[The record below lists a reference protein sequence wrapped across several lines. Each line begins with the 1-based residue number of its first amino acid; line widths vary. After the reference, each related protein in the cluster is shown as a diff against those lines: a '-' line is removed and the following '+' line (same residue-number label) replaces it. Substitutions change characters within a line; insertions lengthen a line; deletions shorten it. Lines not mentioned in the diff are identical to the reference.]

1 MLRPLSLCFA
11 LVLACACMAQAPP
24 SRQLALTID
33 DVPGAFPGGSNG
45 DINEL
50 RAITWRM
57 LEPLRSHKV
66 PAIAFVNEAKLYVPG
81 ELDTRIDE
89 LRKWRDAGIELGNHG
104 YSHLRFQD
112 APLSVYEDDA
122 IQGEVITSRLLGEKN
137 EKERFYRYPFNS
149 TGPTR
154 EARDAFQQFL
164 HDRGYSIAPFTIE
177 HADYIFNEVYV
188 HAHQSRDS
196 ELTQRV
202 RKAYLDHLDVVFDY
216 FEGLSQQMF
225 GRNISQILLIHANDL
240 NSDVLD
246 DMLTDL
252 EKRGYKFVSLQQAL
266 EDPAYQS
273 KDDYVGPL
281 GISWLDRWKVAR
293 GMKLH
298 IEAEPDPPKWILETY
313 GKLHP
318 AR

>member
-1 MLRPLSLCFA
+1 
-11 LVLACACMAQAPP
+11 MAQAPP

-33 DVPGAFPGGSNG
+33 DLPGAFPGGSSG

-50 RAITWRM
+50 RAITWGM
-57 LEPLRSHKV
+57 LEPLRSHRV
-66 PAIAFVNEAKLYVPG
+66 PAMAFVNESKLYVPG

-104 YSHLRFQD
+104 YAHMRFQD
-112 APLSVYEDDA
+112 TPLSTYEDDV
-122 IQGEVITSRLLGEKN
+122 IRGEVITGRLLR
-137 EKERFYRYPFNS
+137 ERSQTERYFRYPFNS

-177 HADYIFNEVYV
+177 HADYIFNEVYG

-202 RKAYLDHLDVVFDY
+202 RQAYLDYLDVAFDY
-216 FEGLSQQMF
+216 FEPLAHDMF
-225 GRNISQILLIHANDL
+225 GRDIPQIFLIHANDL
-240 NSDVLD
+240 NADVLD
-246 DMLTDL
+246 AMLTKL
-252 EKRGYKFVSLQQAL
+252 EKRGYKFVSLEQAL
-266 EDPAYQS
+266 RDPAYQS
-273 KDDYVGPL
+273 KDDYVGPA

-293 GMKLH
+293 GMNLN
-298 IEAEPDPPKWILETY
+298 IEAEPDPPRWVLEAY
-313 GKLHP
+313 RKLHP
-318 AR
+318 TP